1 VEVPKERGSA
11 KAESKS
17 EAQAKM
23 KGSKTLETGETLGWG
38 MRNGRFIL
46 SCEVPSSVDGTG
58 HAWLFPIAIMTAN
71 LWSTSPTGE
80 AVFSLSNP
88 KQIVWG
94 LAPMKERKEMDDAPL
109 ALWETLPWSPF
120 FCRSRERR
128 MLGLTWT
135 LRREKDKS
143 IRSSFN

>member
-71 LWSTSPTGE
+71 LWNTSPTGE

-88 KQIVWG
+88 KQIERSEAGG
-94 LAPMKERKEMDDAPL
+94 LEACPHERKERNGWCSAGPL
-109 ALWETLPWSPF
+109 GDTAVEPVLLSKQRTPHVGSNVNTSE
-120 FCRSRERR
+120 RER
-128 MLGLTWT
+128 
-135 LRREKDKS
+135 
-143 IRSSFN
+143 

>member
-1 VEVPKERGSA
+1 MVHFRSKRRRGTRREGPSKSIKWERVEVPKERGSA

-71 LWSTSPTGE
+71 L
-80 AVFSLSNP
+80 
-88 KQIVWG
+88 
-94 LAPMKERKEMDDAPL
+94 
-109 ALWETLPWSPF
+109 
-120 FCRSRERR
+120 
-128 MLGLTWT
+128 
-135 LRREKDKS
+135 
-143 IRSSFN
+143 